1 MYFIEKK
8 LILKKIFEKYPN
20 IKFQENPSSGSRVI
34 HVDGWTNGQTG
45 KTDRQTDTKKLTVGF
60 HSFASEPEKIII
72 SPVISI
78 NLSSVFHLY

>member
-34 HVDGWTNGQTG
+34 HVDGWTIGQTG
-45 KTDRQTDTKKLTVGF
+45 KTDRQTLR
-60 HSFASEPEKIII
+60 S
-72 SPVISI
+72 
-78 NLSSVFHLY
+78 